1 MRALAGKGLRAGLFA
16 LSLAGCDGK
25 APLRPG
31 GRQGV
36 GPTPTPTPV
45 EKAEARMPAPLAATC
60 SVTCPRLDAVGP
72 LVELD
77 GPFDDRG
84 LAGASIAFADGHWYA
99 VWGSSAPPV
108 VRLQRFTAD
117 GQVDGDTRIING
129 SAAGPLLANG
139 ANELTLVGWV
149 PEAYTPGGY
158 MRSVF
163 ALAPDLSPRRPP
175 LLVRSPGVVRHA
187 VDFVLDG
194 DALVVT
200 EIDARPSALV
210 RELRVDGASVRGQVP
225 ARDWHPATASDSRGV
240 ARFGDERFFLD
251 VADGALRT
259 TPLLEEG
266 ALGEPRRAFD
276 LPTGP
281 GLRYVVF
288 GAQVAGAWWVAAR
301 GVRADARTVKLA
313 RLDPA
318 TRDPLGPP
326 IELDWPG
333 GNASALLDVNGTP
346 MLRGRV
352 EPLGAPSRDSFVPVD
367 ESARAACAPIMVS
380 LASSPRNYPTVRAVH
395 FEGAEGAAV
404 VDVLDEER
412 QHTYFTRLRC
422 GL

>member
-1 MRALAGKGLRAGLFA
+1 VKALAGEGLQAASFA
-16 LSLAGCDGK
+16 LALALAGCDGK

-31 GRQGV
+31 GGQGG
-36 GPTPTPTPV
+36 GPATPPS
-45 EKAEARMPAPLAATC
+45 ERAEARMPAPLAASC
-60 SVTCPRLDAVGP
+60 SVTCPRLEAVGP

-99 VWGSSAPPV
+99 AWGSSAPPV
-108 VRLQRFTAD
+108 ARLQRFTAD
-117 GQVDGDTRIING
+117 GRVDGDARVING
-129 SAAGPLLANG
+129 STAGPLLASG

-149 PEAYTPGGY
+149 PEAYTPEGY

-163 ALAPDLSPRRPP
+163 ALAPDLSSRRPP
-175 LLVRSPGVVRHA
+175 LLVRSPGIVRHD
-187 VDFVLDG
+187 VDVALDG

-200 EIDARPSALV
+200 ELDARPSALV
-210 RELRVDGASVRGQVP
+210 RELRVDGASLRGQVP
-225 ARDWHPATASDSRGV
+225 ARDWRPATASNSRGV
-240 ARFGDERFFLD
+240 VRFGDERFFLD

-259 TPLLEEG
+259 TPLLETG
-266 ALGEPRRAFD
+266 ALGEPRRAFE

-281 GLRYVVF
+281 GLRYIVF
-288 GAQVAGAWWVAAR
+288 GARVAGGWWVGAR
-301 GVRADARTVKLA
+301 GVAADDRTVKLV

-333 GNASALLDVNGTP
+333 GNPSALLDVNGTP
-346 MLRGRV
+346 MLRDRV

-367 ESARAACAPIMVS
+367 EKARAVCAPIMVS
-380 LASSPRNYPTVRAVH
+380 LASSSRNYPTVLAVH

-404 VDVLDEER
+404 VDVVGEE
-412 QHTYFTRLRC
+412 QHHTYFTRLRC
-422 GL
+422 GP